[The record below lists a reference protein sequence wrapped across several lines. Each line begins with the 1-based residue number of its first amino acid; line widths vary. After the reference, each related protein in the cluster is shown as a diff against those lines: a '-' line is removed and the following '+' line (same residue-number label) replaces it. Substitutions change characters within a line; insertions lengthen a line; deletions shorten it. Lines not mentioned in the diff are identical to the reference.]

1 MNGEKMLTL
10 GNVINNFKAA
20 KVGPKILFFV
30 VLVLFIGGLV
40 ALSLAGFRLAMIFL
54 FIIVFGLAILVI
66 LALFIFISIFTSDII
81 DYIFKGERH
90 KDNLL
95 VKWFHK
101 KDEN

>member
-1 MNGEKMLTL
+1 MLTL
-10 GNVINNFKAA
+10 NDVINNFKNA
-20 KVGPKILFFV
+20 KLGPKIIFFV

-95 VKWFHK
+95 VKWFD
-101 KDEN
+101 KDEK